1 MLKSLSSS
9 CSGGTEMREGNMCKP
24 LEYGIKRDNA
34 GRERK
39 FARRGSLVL
48 LRLKKIR
55 QRDFWFCFVFKVI

>member
-1 MLKSLSSS
+1 
-9 CSGGTEMREGNMCKP
+9 MCKP